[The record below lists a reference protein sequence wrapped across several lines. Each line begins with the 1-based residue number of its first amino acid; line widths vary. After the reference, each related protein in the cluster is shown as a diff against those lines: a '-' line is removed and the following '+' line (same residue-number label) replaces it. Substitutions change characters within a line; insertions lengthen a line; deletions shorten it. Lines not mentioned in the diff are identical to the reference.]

1 MLIEEMEGENSD
13 VTKQSEFSSS
23 SFFFFAAQWFGITT
37 IVTCFPDLI
46 SYGSSHV
53 CVLLVLLALKIF
65 TAQQEVARLQKQKE
79 REAKAL
85 LEKIKGGNE
94 EIHTISFFLKL
105 NKIVIIKKTF
115 ISS

>member
-46 SYGSSHV
+46 S
-53 CVLLVLLALKIF
+53 
-65 TAQQEVARLQKQKE
+65 
-79 REAKAL
+79 
-85 LEKIKGGNE
+85 
-94 EIHTISFFLKL
+94 
-105 NKIVIIKKTF
+105 
-115 ISS
+115 